1 MKVKDVIKY
10 LDSIAPPQ
18 FQESYDN
25 SGLIVGQSSN
35 VVNGVLVCLDCT
47 EEVVQEA
54 IDLKCNLIVAHHP
67 IIFSGLKKINGS
79 NYVERTVIK
88 AIKND
93 INIFAIHT
101 NLDNV
106 VKGVNGKI
114 ANQLGLINRKVLSP
128 KPGLLV
134 KLSVYC
140 PVNAA
145 DELRKVIFSAGAG
158 HISDYSNC
166 SFNILGKG
174 TFKPGIDSK
183 PYVGKVGETHQEDEI
198 KIEVILLKNLLD
210 SVLEHVKEHHPYE
223 EVAYD
228 VYSLENKSDIGSGLI
243 GELENEID
251 AVEFLKTLKVKMNTK
266 MIRHTAICKNKI
278 KKVALC
284 GGSGSF
290 LLDKA
295 INLNADVFITADFK
309 YHEFFDAEKKLIIAD
324 IGHFESEQYTI
335 DLISDGLKENFSNFA
350 IRLTAVNTN
359 PINYL

>member
-1 MKVKDVIKY
+1 MQVKDVIKY

-18 FQESYDN
+18 FQEGYDN

-35 VVNGVLVCLDCT
+35 DVKGVLVCLDCI

-54 IDLKCNLIVAHHP
+54 IDLKCNLIIAHHP

-79 NYVERTVIK
+79 NYVERAVIK

-106 VKGVNGKI
+106 INGVNGRI
-114 ANQLGLINRKVLSP
+114 ADQLGLINRKVLSP
-128 KPGLLV
+128 KPGMLI
-134 KLSVYC
+134 KLNVFC
-140 PVNAA
+140 PKKDAEKIRNVLF
-145 DELRKVIFSAGAG
+145 DSGAG

-166 SFNILGKG
+166 SFNIEGKG
-174 TFKPGIDSK
+174 TFKAGVNSN
-183 PYVGKVGETHQEDEI
+183 PYIGKIGETHQEDEV
-198 KIEVILLKNLLD
+198 KIEVILLKHLL
-210 SVLEHVKEHHPYE
+210 SSALEQVKKHHPYE

-228 VYSLENKSDIGSGLI
+228 VYSLENKSDVGAGLI

-251 AVEFLKTLKVKMNTK
+251 TIEFLNLLKEKMQVKI
-266 MIRHTAICKNKI
+266 IRHTKICKNKI
-278 KKVALC
+278 QKIALC

-290 LLDKA
+290 LLSKA
-295 INLNADVFITADFK
+295 INSDADTFITADFK
-309 YHEFFDAEKKLIIAD
+309 YHEFFDAENKLIIAD

-350 IRLTAVNTN
+350 IRLTGVNTN